1 MKNFLY
7 KFVDVK
13 NENSLSNRLRRKR
26 FEFFK
31 DFVRDLNGNFKI
43 LDIGGTY
50 SFWEQM
56 GLASEQNIH
65 FTLVNLKKE
74 ENLPS
79 NFVSYSVDA
88 RDLSQFED
96 NSFDVVFSNS
106 TIEHLSDY
114 ESQKQMAREVKRLA
128 GRYFIQTPNK
138 FFPIEPHFVFPFFQF
153 FPLGLKIFL
162 LQNFAL
168 GNFEKIKDRQKAQQ
182 TCEEIVLLPE
192 KEFRE
197 LFDGAEI
204 FYERYFGFTKSFIA
218 YKK

>member
-7 KFVDVK
+7 KFIDVK

-26 FEFFK
+26 FELFK
-31 DFVRDLNGNFKI
+31 NFIGDLNGNLKI

-65 FTLVNLKKE
+65 FTLVNLQKE
-74 ENLPS
+74 ENLPA
-79 NFVSYSVDA
+79 NFVSYSADA

-114 ESQKQMAREVKRLA
+114 ESQKRMANEIKRLA
-128 GRYFIQTPNK
+128 KRYFVQTPNK
-138 FFPIEPHFVFPFFQF
+138 FFPVEPHFVFPFFQF
-153 FPLGLKIFL
+153 FPLELKIFL

-182 TCEEIVLLPE
+182 TCEEIVLLSE
-192 KEFRE
+192 DELRE

-204 FYERYFGFTKSFIA
+204 FYEKYFGLTKSFIA